1 MTTTL
6 VLILAIASFLLVP
19 FTEWL
24 EIRQFN
30 KEREEWQKER
40 AKLLDRIQSGGLA
53 EFKAQERAAETPLK
67 RREKDEFTA
76 KMEGEP
82 WLLNF
87 IMADLEIFSCLPL
100 RKTKHRQ

>member
-1 MTTTL
+1 MVETFA
-6 VLILAIASFLLVP
+6 LILSAVCIMALTFLVWITL
-19 FTEWL
+19 
-24 EIRQFN
+24 RQFDR
-30 KEREEWQKER
+30 ERLEWQKER

-82 WLLNF
+82 WL
-87 IMADLEIFSCLPL
+87 
-100 RKTKHRQ
+100 

>member
-1 MTTTL
+1 MVETFA
-6 VLILAIASFLLVP
+6 LILSAVCIMALTFLV
-19 FTEWL
+19 WL
-24 EIRQFN
+24 TLRQFD
-30 KEREEWQKER
+30 KERLEWQEER

-82 WLLNF
+82 WL
-87 IMADLEIFSCLPL
+87 
-100 RKTKHRQ
+100 

>member
-1 MTTTL
+1 MALMFLVWLTL
-6 VLILAIASFLLVP
+6 
-19 FTEWL
+19 
-24 EIRQFN
+24 RQVDR
-30 KEREEWQKER
+30 ERLEWQEER

-82 WLLNF
+82 WL
-87 IMADLEIFSCLPL
+87 
-100 RKTKHRQ
+100 

>member
-1 MTTTL
+1 MVETFALIFSAVCIMALTFLVWLTL
-6 VLILAIASFLLVP
+6 
-19 FTEWL
+19 
-24 EIRQFN
+24 RQFDR
-30 KEREEWQKER
+30 ERLEWQKER

-82 WLLNF
+82 WL
-87 IMADLEIFSCLPL
+87 
-100 RKTKHRQ
+100 

>member
-6 VLILAIASFLLVP
+6 ILILAIACVLLFP
-19 FTEWL
+19 LMEWL
-24 EIRQFN
+24 EMRQFS
-30 KEREEWQKER
+30 KEREAWQKER

-67 RREKDEFTA
+67 RREKDGVTA

-82 WLLNF
+82 WL
-87 IMADLEIFSCLPL
+87 
-100 RKTKHRQ
+100 

>member
-1 MTTTL
+1 MVETFA
-6 VLILAIASFLLVP
+6 LILSAVCIMALTFLV
-19 FTEWL
+19 WL
-24 EIRQFN
+24 TLRQFDR
-30 KEREEWQKER
+30 ERLEWQKER

-82 WLLNF
+82 WL
-87 IMADLEIFSCLPL
+87 
-100 RKTKHRQ
+100 

>member
-1 MTTTL
+1 MTTIL
-6 VLILAIASFLLVP
+6 ILILAIVCALLFP
-19 FTEWL
+19 FTVLL
-24 EIRQFN
+24 EMRQFS
-30 KEREEWQKER
+30 KEREAWQEER

-82 WLLNF
+82 WL
-87 IMADLEIFSCLPL
+87 
-100 RKTKHRQ
+100 

>member
-1 MTTTL
+1 MVETFA
-6 VLILAIASFLLVP
+6 LILSAVCIMALTFLV
-19 FTEWL
+19 WL
-24 EIRQFN
+24 TLRQFDR
-30 KEREEWQKER
+30 ERLEWQEER

-82 WLLNF
+82 WL
-87 IMADLEIFSCLPL
+87 
-100 RKTKHRQ
+100 

>member
-6 VLILAIASFLLVP
+6 ILILAIACVVLFP
-19 FTEWL
+19 FIVWL
-24 EIRQFN
+24 AMRQFS
-30 KEREEWQKER
+30 KEREAWQNER

-82 WLLNF
+82 WL
-87 IMADLEIFSCLPL
+87 
-100 RKTKHRQ
+100 